1 MALIK
6 TQLTIQQGVKPGL
19 YRFTINGEDIT
30 PLIKLAKIELFNR
43 SELNTK
49 LSIKTPVDI
58 PGDMVVILFIGA
70 KANGFNRSN

>member
-6 TQLTIQQGVKPGL
+6 TQLTIQQGAKPGF
-19 YRFTINGEDIT
+19 YRFTISGEDIT

-43 SELNTK
+43 SELTAK
-49 LSIKTPVDI
+49 MSLKTPVDL
-58 PGDMVVILFIGA
+58 PDDKAVILFTGA